1 MKEFRYVITDPLG
14 IHARPAGELVK
25 ELTGFQ
31 SEITLTKGE
40 KTAEARRIFGLMS
53 LGVKQGDEIL
63 VRAEGPDEEAAIQAA
78 EKILTSRF

>member
-25 ELTGFQ
+25 ELTGFR